1 MRPTSSRAP
10 PSFDLATRLPSFPLL
25 AFRQTPARRRIR
37 LRAGP
42 CAAFT
47 HCAGGFTL
55 PGVKVEVFGSIPE
68 LPPDKGQRPE
78 DHPLNDQRGSDE
90 IDLLLELTQDKR
102 QLQRVL
108 GSPRLVGLPVARQPC
123 QGLEGSLG
131 PERRP
136 EIHQDVHL
144 FAARVPDCV
153 RGTRRGYDHLTH
165 AMHALD
171 APPPADPAY
180 RREPRN
186 VPLAADGRGPDPC
199 SSPESRS
206 NRPGAA
212 RRSYPGLSSG
222 TRFLVPSPGLPARR
236 LL

>member
-10 PSFDLATRLPSFPLL
+10 PSFDLATRLPSLPLL

-78 DHPLNDQRGSDE
+78 DHPLNDQRGTDE
-90 IDLLLELTQDKR
+90 IDLLLELAQDER

-108 GSPRLVGLPVARQPC
+108 GNPRPVGLPVARQPR

-136 EIHQDVHL
+136 EIHQDVY
-144 FAARVPDCV
+144 FIVAGVPGRVWRACRD
-153 RGTRRGYDHLTH
+153 YDHVAY
-165 AMHALD
+165 AMDTLD
-171 APPPADPAY
+171 A
-180 RREPRN
+180 
-186 VPLAADGRGPDPC
+186 V
-199 SSPESRS
+199 
-206 NRPGAA
+206 RPQTQPTGE
-212 RRSYPGLSSG
+212 
-222 TRFLVPSPGLPARR
+222 
-236 LL
+236 